1 MCALGKSSFAKG
13 LIGSIGMAERIRHL
27 GSLLAAGTDHV
38 NQPFGQAGL
47 ALSTVNNLFLVAL
60 KKTWNSVI

>member
-1 MCALGKSSFAKG
+1 MCALGESSFAER
-13 LIGSIGMAERIRHL
+13 LIGSISVVKRVRHL
-27 GSLLAAGTDHV
+27 GSLLPAGIDPV